1 MLPPFSASYIWI
13 PNIQYRGSKIQSLYA
28 HVQWYGKRTPG
39 TNQKVLYHHAL
50 RHLVIRKGTLGRR
63 AVHIYP
69 TAEAS
74 PTDCGWKSTQNC
86 LQPDWYP
93 GSSVPESLTCASDN
107 MEDTS
112 TDGEQSDNA
121 WSDDSD
127 DNYENDEEV

>member
-1 MLPPFSASYIWI
+1 MW
-13 PNIQYRGSKIQSLYA
+13 
-28 HVQWYGKRTPG
+28 
-39 TNQKVLYHHAL
+39 
-50 RHLVIRKGTLGRR
+50 RR
-63 AVHIYP
+63 ADHINP

-74 PTDCGWKSTQNC
+74 PSDYGWKLTQNC

-107 MEDTS
+107 MEDAT
-112 TDGEQSDNA
+112 TDDEQSDNA